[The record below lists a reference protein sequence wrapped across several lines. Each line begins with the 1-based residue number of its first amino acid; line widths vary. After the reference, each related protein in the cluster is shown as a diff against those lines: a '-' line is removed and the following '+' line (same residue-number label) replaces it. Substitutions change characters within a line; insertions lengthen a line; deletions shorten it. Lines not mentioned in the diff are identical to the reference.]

1 MMLRSALI
9 ISAKDV
15 ATTTLMALLM
25 YVVTL

>member
-15 ATTTLMALLM
+15 VTTTLMALLM